1 MRRRGPVGRTVR
13 RALGWL
19 SRRLDRPE
27 LLAAFYPVARQAWRD
42 EIAMG
47 AVLASVLRSDS
58 TYVDIGTN
66 RGQLLGEAVRVAPRG
81 RHIAFEPIPDLAA
94 ELAASF
100 PQVDARRLALGAV
113 AGSADYCYYRKLDG
127 WSGLRRST
135 QVSDVRGAPETITV
149 EVSTL
154 DIELAGVRP
163 DVVKIDVEG
172 GELDVLAGARRVL
185 SEAKPLVLFEH
196 VAAAAAPYGSS
207 PAAVWNLLR
216 ELHYEIFTVTGAG
229 PLTRAEF
236 AQSSGVVNWLARPE
250 SVAAAPGAEH
260 PPPAAG

>member
-1 MRRRGPVGRTVR
+1 MRRRGPVGRSVR
-13 RALGWL
+13 RALGWV

-27 LLAAFYPVARQAWRD
+27 LLAAFYPVARQAWRE

-47 AVLASVLRSDS
+47 AVLASALRSDS

-66 RGQLLGEAVRVAPRG
+66 RGQVLREAVRVAPRG

-94 ELAASF
+94 QLAASF

-135 QVSDVRGAPETITV
+135 QVSDARGAPETITV

-154 DIELAGVRP
+154 DIELAGLRP

-172 GELDVLAGARRVL
+172 GELDVLAGARTVL

-207 PAAVWNLLR
+207 PAAVWDLLR

-236 AQSSGVVNWLARPE
+236 AQSSSVVNWLARPE
-250 SVAAAPGAEH
+250 SVAAAPGADD